1 MKTYIQDMAGGLFIV
16 GLLVGGCMVVE
27 EPLAIDNLP
36 RARVTAPAEPVLVA
50 DPTDPTLARR
60 FAEPD
65 QNPGGAVD
73 SALLW
78 SQKYQELSETTER
91 LRQENTRLAEE
102 NRTVQQKLAAVQLE
116 LDRTKAE
123 LADANRFLQ
132 DMHGELTRW
141 KSDVLGFREEMRTAQ
156 LSQVQALS
164 KILQILGAEPMAG
177 APTSVANAAG
187 SGSDKAKVSP

>member
-1 MKTYIQDMAGGLFIV
+1 MKTYTQGMAGGLLVV

-60 FAEPD
+60 FTEPD
-65 QNPGGAVD
+65 EKPGAVD

-102 NRTVQQKLAAVQLE
+102 NRTLQQKLATAQLE
-116 LDRTKAE
+116 LERTQGE

-141 KSDVLGFREEMRTAQ
+141 KADVLGFREEMRTAQ
-156 LSQVQALS
+156 VSQVQALS

-177 APTSVANAAG
+177 APTSVASA
-187 SGSDKAKVSP
+187 SGSDKTTVSP